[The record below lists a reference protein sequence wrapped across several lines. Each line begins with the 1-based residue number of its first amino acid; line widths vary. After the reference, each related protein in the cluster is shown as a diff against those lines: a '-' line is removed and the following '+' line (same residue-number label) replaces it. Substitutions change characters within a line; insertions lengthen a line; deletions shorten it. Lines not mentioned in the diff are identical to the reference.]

1 MLELGCSAEAG
12 SLAGG
17 LRDIKGGGGGGRGLM
32 LGDQVHLKLV
42 LYQVVLVSDLLCLG
56 APLTEGG

>member
-1 MLELGCSAEAG
+1 
-12 SLAGG
+12 
-17 LRDIKGGGGGGRGLM
+17 M